1 MPKYIDNKLYNIF
14 LLSDFNNLNISM
26 THIAEEYG
34 FSSQDI
40 EYIKKFAPYIYWY
53 IFIIEFLKQK
63 KNINDFEF
71 NYYTMSFL
79 RLALLKIKDHNLS
92 YKMIKFFLY
101 QSISNAQDLKL
112 YIENNISKDYVE
124 NIYKKISQ
132 VKNNIAK
139 KELFIIAGANGSG
152 KSTLAQQIILNKSS
166 QNESIVFVNAD
177 DIARELNPKD
187 IESVKIKA
195 GKEALKKVFK
205 TVQQKNSLILE
216 TTLSGKFK
224 ESKYSLLSMIKM
236 AQKYDY
242 DIKLYYIYIDNPIL
256 CKERIKV
263 RVIKGGH
270 NVCDEEVE
278 RRYYRSLSNLGKYLK
293 IIKNWI
299 VFSNNSDDLIEVV
312 KSDDGHLEI
321 TNKHIY
327 NNIKG
332 FLDNEL

>member
-1 MPKYIDNKLYNIF
+1 MSKYIDNKLYNLF
-14 LLSDFNNLNISM
+14 LLSDFNNINIS
-26 THIAEEYG
+26 TSYIADENG
-34 FSSQDI
+34 LSVQDI
-40 EYIKKFAPYIYWY
+40 EYIKRFAPYIYWY
-53 IFIIEFLKQK
+53 IFINEFLKQK
-63 KNINDFEF
+63 KKTDDFEF

-92 YKMIKFFLY
+92 YKMIEFFLY
-101 QSISNAQDLKL
+101 QSISNAKGLKL
-112 YIENNISKDYVE
+112 YIENNISKEYVE
-124 NIYKKISQ
+124 NIYRKISQ
-132 VKNNIAK
+132 VKKNIAK
-139 KELFIIAGANGSG
+139 KELYIIAGANGSG

-177 DIARELNPKD
+177 EIARELNPKD

-195 GKEALKKVFK
+195 GKEALKRAFE
-205 TVQQKNSLILE
+205 TVQKKRSLILE

-224 ESKYSLLSMIKM
+224 ESKYSLLSMIKT

-270 NVCDEEVE
+270 NVRDEEVV
-278 RRYYRSLSNLGKYLK
+278 RRYQRSLSNLGEYLK

-299 VFSNNSDDLIEVV
+299 VFSNNSDNLVEIA

-321 TNKHIY
+321 ANKHIY
-327 NNIKG
+327 NDIKR
-332 FLDNEL
+332 FLDNGL